1 MKAQKLQQIIAL
13 RSQIT
18 SESSLESL
26 NTVVSTPEHLP
37 LSNLEKSVLSKG
49 LEFVATCV
57 SKKLDEFS
65 VKQEVEKFYRRAVNW
80 KSFQDKNTS
89 DKDTF
94 ETLQTQKSKW
104 TPPEES
110 SSSICRVLPPPARL
124 RENCDGK
131 LQMISLTAVLL
142 SRYVCSYNKNKV
154 CLIIKFKQKSGLTLH
169 NFFNFFF

>member
-1 MKAQKLQQIIAL
+1 VVKRDHLDKEILLSRSELSKTCPAILVQSFCGKIQEVNSKIFNHFHQMKAQKLQQIIAL

-65 VKQEVEKFYRRAVNW
+65 VKQEVEKFYRRAVN
-80 KSFQDKNTS
+80 
-89 DKDTF
+89 
-94 ETLQTQKSKW
+94 
-104 TPPEES
+104 
-110 SSSICRVLPPPARL
+110 
-124 RENCDGK
+124 
-131 LQMISLTAVLL
+131 
-142 SRYVCSYNKNKV
+142 
-154 CLIIKFKQKSGLTLH
+154 
-169 NFFNFFF
+169 